1 MRSGPSAP
9 RPVTNSGLS
18 LPQSCGV
25 DMNAIS
31 PHHCVVTKSDI
42 RHLRAHLDVYSS
54 GGLLAGG
61 LPLEDGLPVSVQL
74 QVGDDNVGGVDTDLD
89 GGAVGLV
96 GGDSLD
102 VDDPLLTVDLRMER
116 ETMFSDM
123 RVAAFNPTT

>member
-1 MRSGPSAP
+1 MWRRHKCDIPS
-9 RPVTNSGLS
+9 S
-18 LPQSCGV
+18 LRG
-25 DMNAIS
+25 D
-31 PHHCVVTKSDI
+31 KSDVQ
-42 RHLRAHLDVYSS
+42 HLRAHLDVSSS

-102 VDDPLLTVDLRMER
+102 VDNPLLTVDLRMEQ
-116 ETMFSDM
+116 ETMFSGM
-123 RVAAFNPTT
+123 PNAAASPQT